1 MGFVDVFR
9 IISED
14 DKIYIKS
21 IEICGKYNVDIVEFD
36 GKEKY
41 ENKIVAFDVTKSHN
55 PRLVTKQDSVYLEV
69 NVLDHPRGW
78 SDYIPVKELKI
89 LDN

>member
-1 MGFVDVFR
+1 MRFIDIFE

-14 DKIYIKS
+14 DKIYIES
-21 IEICGKYNVDIVEFD
+21 VEMSGEYNVDIVEFD

-41 ENKIVAFDVTKSHN
+41 QNKIVAIDVIKIQN

-69 NVLDHPRGW
+69 NVPDHPRGW
-78 SDYIPVKELKI
+78 SDYIPLKELKI